1 MNMQF
6 DSFRVAPILR
16 DVTINMRLLQSR
28 EISILKHEFD
38 LFQQTTIL
46 AKSTEPERFTCL

>member
-1 MNMQF
+1 MQF

-16 DVTINMRLLQSR
+16 DVTINMRLHQSR